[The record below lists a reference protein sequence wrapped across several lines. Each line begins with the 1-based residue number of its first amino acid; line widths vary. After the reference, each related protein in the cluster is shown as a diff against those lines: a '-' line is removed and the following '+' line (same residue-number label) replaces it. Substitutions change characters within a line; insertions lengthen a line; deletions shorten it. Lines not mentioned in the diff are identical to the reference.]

1 MASEPHLQEQAPL
14 TPQPPCLFTTTSG
27 YLPLIL
33 ILALTISL
41 PPKTSPSCLLC
52 TIRGHPPTSP
62 DLSRFSFHDEG
73 RLRQTGG
80 QASAG
85 LRD

>member
-14 TPQPPCLFTTTSG
+14 TPQPPSFHHYFRLPTSHPCLNYKPPPFQDFT
-27 YLPLIL
+27 
-33 ILALTISL
+33 L
-41 PPKTSPSCLLC
+41 PPSLYHQ
-52 TIRGHPPTSP
+52 GPPTH
-62 DLSRFSFHDEG
+62 LSRFSFHDEG

>member
-33 ILALTISL
+33 ALTISPPFQDFTL
-41 PPKTSPSCLLC
+41 PPSLYHQ
-52 TIRGHPPTSP
+52 GPPTH
-62 DLSRFSFHDEG
+62 LSRFSFHDEG

-80 QASAG
+80 QAFAG